1 MSTAAPPRDL
11 HAQITAEIIAVIEAD
26 PQRPVL
32 PWRRAG
38 LVLPANAATGNV
50 YHGIN
55 VLALWAAAQK
65 AAFSRPL
72 WATYQQWATLG
83 AQVRRGEKS
92 SLVIF
97 YKEYTSSDDKDGEG
111 AIRRVARASHV
122 FNSAQVEGFS
132 DPASDETAAPIAP
145 VERLRSVEQFVAATR
160 ADIRHGGD
168 AAFYNRRSDFI
179 QLPPPEE
186 FVPTVT
192 MAATEGYY
200 ATLLHELVHWSGA
213 THRLDRQFGKR
224 FGDEAYAAE
233 ELVAE
238 IGAAFLCAE
247 LAVTPSTRA
256 DHAHYVGHWLQ
267 LLRRDSRAIFTAASR
282 AAEAS
287 GYLTKLGEQRTPASQ
302 AASPA
307 SIAAR
312 LI

>member
-1 MSTAAPPRDL
+1 MSSSAPPRDL
-11 HAQITAEIIAVIEAD
+11 YAKITAEIIAVIEAD
-26 PQRPVL
+26 SREPVL
-32 PWRRAG
+32 PWRRVG
-38 LVLPANAATGNV
+38 LALPANAATGNV

-55 VLALWAAAQK
+55 VLALWVAAQK
-65 AAFSRPL
+65 AGFSRPL
-72 WATYQQWATLG
+72 WATYQQWTALG

-97 YKEYTSSDDKDGEG
+97 YKEYPSSDDKDEEG
-111 AIRRVARASHV
+111 AVRRVARTSHV
-122 FNSAQVEGFS
+122 FNCAQVEGFAE
-132 DPASDETAAPIAP
+132 PASDEVAAPIAP
-145 VERLRSVEQFVAATR
+145 VERLRKVELFVAATR
-160 ADIRHGGD
+160 AVVRHGGD
-168 AAFYNRRSDFI
+168 TAFYNRRSDFI
-179 QLPPPEE
+179 QLPPPEH

-213 THRLDRQFGKR
+213 PYRLDRQFGKR

-247 LAVTPSTRA
+247 LAVTPSTRR
-256 DHAHYVGHWLQ
+256 DHAHYVGHWLR

-282 AAEAS
+282 ASEAAS
-287 GYLTKLGEQRTPASQ
+287 YLTKLGDQPHAVSK
-302 AASPA
+302 SGSSL

-312 LI
+312 LA